1 MLQPKGLLQEQP
13 QAQPQQGQPPVQ
25 QAQPPKRNPAQRDYN
40 IEPLGE
46 RDERQLRALKIN
58 AIKLIHSDKTRGRI
72 LELFEKTNDH
82 PINKISQVSTSILN
96 RIEQEARKDGDS
108 IDNLVKIYGGNM
120 IVGEVINLV
129 EAAGKIRPMSEDEK
143 TVALSKA
150 VQDYTN
156 QMIKDGEITREEL
169 KHYTNQGLSI
179 AEQSGLIDMTKINRL
194 KQEAGIIPRKPEVK
208 RPVQQ
213 AQPTQQ
219 AQPVQQAPAS
229 NVNDPFN
236 PSTTMSEQLNRR
248 GGLLNGK

>member
-1 MLQPKGLLQEQP
+1 
-13 QAQPQQGQPPVQ
+13 
-25 QAQPPKRNPAQRDYN
+25 
-40 IEPLGE
+40 
-46 RDERQLRALKIN
+46 
-58 AIKLIHSDKTRGRI
+58 
-72 LELFEKTNDH
+72 
-82 PINKISQVSTSILN
+82 VSTSILN

-179 AEQSGLIDMTKINRL
+179 AEQSGLIDMTKINRR
-194 KQEAGIIPRKPEVK
+194 KQEAGMAPKKPEIK
-208 RPVQQ
+208 RPALPAQQ
-213 AQPTQQ
+213 AQPT
-219 AQPVQQAPAS
+219 QQAPAS

-248 GGLLNGK
+248 GGLLNG